1 MWKNAGVHCFSIFP
15 SIDILFQDYQDWD
28 ILLPEESVFVSE
40 ECRVLHRW
48 TSGTPDCLRTGYMC
62 NDREKKQC
70 NEYLEETFSVYKLVL
85 SPLEE
90 KSP

>member
-1 MWKNAGVHCFSIFP
+1 MWKNAVVHCFSIFP

-48 TSGTPDCLRTGYMC
+48 TRGTPYCLRTGCMC
-62 NDREKKQC
+62 NDREKNNVMSTWKRRFQF
-70 NEYLEETFSVYKLVL
+70 TS
-85 SPLEE
+85 
-90 KSP
+90 